1 MATLSISEEKF
12 TTDDRGR
19 NVTTLTS
26 FFFSSCTY
34 DLLNSIEKIFIAEEN
49 DEELRWSNENGD
61 RFEVTGTL
69 LNKVLEKYPEIKI
82 NGEVDPET
90 VYEVELLS

>member
-12 TTDDRGR
+12 TKDSRDR
-19 NVTTLTS
+19 NVTTLTN
-26 FFFSSCTY
+26 FFYSSCTY
-34 DLLNSIEKIFIAEEN
+34 DLLNGIEEILIAEEN
-49 DEELRWSNENGD
+49 DEELRWSDENGD
-61 RFEVTGTL
+61 RYEITGKL

-90 VYEVELLS
+90 VYEVEFLS